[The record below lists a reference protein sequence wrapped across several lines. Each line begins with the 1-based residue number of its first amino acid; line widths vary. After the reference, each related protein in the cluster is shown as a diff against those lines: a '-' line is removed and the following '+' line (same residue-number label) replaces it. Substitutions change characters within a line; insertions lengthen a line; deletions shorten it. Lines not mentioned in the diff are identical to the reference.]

1 MPYKL
6 TGRNVLITG
15 GSRCAPAIL
24 MKVDDNDDPR
34 YLGDSE
40 RSWPRNLP
48 PRVAT
53 LPSITMKAKIGQRQR
68 PQRSKRTSMS
78 RLCSFK
84 A

>member
-24 MKVDDNDDPR
+24 MEVHDNDHPCC
-34 YLGDSE
+34 LGDLE
-40 RSWPRNLP
+40 RSWLRNLP
-48 PRVAT
+48 PKVAI
-53 LPSITMKAKIGQRQR
+53 LPSIIMRAKIGQRQR
-68 PQRSKRTSMS
+68 HQKSNRTSMS
-78 RLCSFK
+78 RPCSFR